1 MESSGWNKNLGLGL
15 VHTFSEINTR
25 FNNISELHGIASF
38 GLHTYQDLDSQSVAK
53 TVRVVFD
60 LVDLSADTFRDYRKA
75 LASAYNASRALVGL
89 PDEWASFWN
98 ELASLIE
105 ELSRSHM
112 KPYLSAEAAAAVSSL
127 IEACKTI
134 GAERPKLNAELESL
148 LKVAPKSAV
157 VLDPRISETFPMV
170 YNYIESLD
178 LPEIELHIGARAFLS
193 EGLKETSNVVFLT
206 PINTLSER
214 QLRTLFYGGH
224 SAAIQFV
231 SPDWQSQQTRRV
243 VSREM
248 FAGLESKPISLKET
262 GALGTGT
269 ISTKDFV
276 LDEYV
281 FQGKFEDSGVIE
293 DLVTLAA
300 GDESGLDCQLAVL
313 AGGYVL
319 PIELDATKV
328 SILEERSDGTLQVVR
343 REKDALEH
351 GDLIVEMVGSN
362 ASDYLWQATSLRL
375 GGKVWGAFLTSRKA
389 WRSKLEF
396 KIRHYGLQEIASSYR
411 KDGISASS
419 QIPEWLSNE
428 TFVRPRKNE
437 HFIKLIKNLGFED
450 LEANTI
456 QRLANEVRNA
466 RQAVATDIA
475 SALPDE
481 IEAAEFEAAKSGTPV
496 FVEIEVSGGA
506 RYLIARF
513 ERFEDKII
521 NCLPS
526 QVRQIVR
533 RS

>member
-1 MESSGWNKNLGLGL
+1 M
-15 VHTFSEINTR
+15 HTFSEINTR
-25 FNNISELHGIASF
+25 FNNLSELHGSASF
-38 GLHTYQDLDSQSVAK
+38 ALHTYQDLDSQAVAK
-53 TVRVVFD
+53 AVRAVFD

-75 LASAYNASRALVGL
+75 LASAYNASRALVGGSE
-89 PDEWASFWN
+89 EWASFWN

-105 ELSRSHM
+105 ELSGSQM
-112 KPYLSAEAAAAVSSL
+112 KPYLSAEATAAVNSL
-127 IEACKTI
+127 IKACKTI
-134 GAERPKLNAELESL
+134 GTEQPKLNAELESL

-178 LPEIELHIGARAFLS
+178 LPEVELHVGARAFLS

-231 SPDWQSQQTRRV
+231 SPDWQSQQTRSV
-243 VSREM
+243 VLKDM
-248 FAGLESKPISLKET
+248 FAGLESKSISLKET
-262 GALGTGT
+262 GAVGAETN
-269 ISTKDFV
+269 SSKDYV

-281 FQGKFEDSGVIE
+281 FHGKFEDDGVIE

-300 GDESGLDCQLAVL
+300 GDESGIECQLAVL
-313 AGGYVL
+313 TDGYVL
-319 PIELDATKV
+319 PIELDASKV
-328 SILEERSDGTLQVVR
+328 SILEERSDGTLQVLR
-343 REKDALEH
+343 REKDDLES

-362 ASDYLWQATSLRL
+362 ASEYLWQATAVRL
-375 GGKVWGAFLTSRKA
+375 GGKTWGAFLTSRKA

-396 KIRHYGLQEIASSYR
+396 KIKHYGQRETIKAYR
-411 KDGISASS
+411 AEGISASS
-419 QIPEWLSNE
+419 QIPEWLANE
-428 TFVRPRKNE
+428 TFVRPRSND
-437 HFIKLIKNLGFED
+437 HFKKLISKLGFEGA
-450 LEANTI
+450 EAGVI
-456 QRLANEVRNA
+456 EFLANKVRDA
-466 RQAVATDIA
+466 RQAVATSIA
-475 SALPDE
+475 AALPDE
-481 IEAAEFEAAKSGTPV
+481 IEAAEFEAAKGGTPV
-496 FVEIEVSGGA
+496 FIEIEVSGGA

-513 ERFEDKII
+513 ERFEVNTI